1 MIKRLRTKFICVM
14 MVFFS
19 LMLLAIFGLVHHFTI
34 VSMREQSL
42 AALQGFAEEFNQPD
56 KDGPDDDKP
65 DDGKPDDD
73 KPDDGKPDDGK
84 PDDGKPDDGKPDDG
98 PPGEKPGDKPLKDGL
113 LGEKPFDR
121 GPRGKEPVFTLSV
134 SQDGLLEAAGSD
146 FYDLGNEEYLTQVY
160 EAAAAWDRETGVLWR
175 YGLRY
180 LRIDGRYYFVDITTQ
195 LHTSRDLVFA
205 CLIIGAAALMGFFF
219 IALWLSRWMVRPV
232 EEAWDRQRQFVAD
245 ASHELKTPL
254 TVILTNAELLRSPDY
269 DIPAKDRFADSILSM
284 SRQMRGLVES
294 LLDLARVD
302 GSNMRAQMEPLDF
315 SQLTEDAVLPFEP
328 LYFEAGRE
336 LCSQVEPG
344 IRVNGSN
351 NYLRQVVEIL
361 LDNGCKYGAA
371 GQSVSLTLQRQGRG
385 HCLLRVVS
393 QGETLSPQQCRDI
406 FKRFYRV
413 DEARA
418 MRRSYGLGLPIAMGI
433 VTEHR
438 GRIWA
443 ESKNGVN
450 TFCVSL
456 PTI

>member
-1 MIKRLRTKFICVM
+1 MIKKLRVKFITIS
-14 MVFFS
+14 MVIFGF
-19 LMLLAIFGLVHHFTI
+19 MLLVIIGLVHHFT
-34 VSMREQSL
+34 VASMKEQSL
-42 AALQGFAEEFNQPD
+42 AAMRGFAQEFRDERPD
-56 KDGPDDDKP
+56 ENGPTEFPPDRDDKP
-65 DDGKPDDD
+65 GKPGKFPDEDGKPP
-73 KPDDGKPDDGK
+73 K
-84 PDDGKPDDGKPDDG
+84 
-98 PPGEKPGDKPLKDGL
+98 GEPSH
-113 LGEKPFDR
+113 R
-121 GPRGKEPVFTLSV
+121 KEPVFMLWLTPEGV
-134 SQDGLLEAAGSD
+134 LEASGSD
-146 FYDLGNEEYLTQVY
+146 FYDLEDEEYIQSVY
-160 EAAAAWDRETGVLWR
+160 EDAQARQTETGIL
-175 YGLRY
+175 YAHTLRY
-180 LRIDGRYYFVDITTQ
+180 LRQDGRYYFVDITTQ
-195 LHTSRDLVFA
+195 LETSANLLIICLV
-205 CLIIGAAALMGFFF
+205 IGAAAMVIFF
-219 IALWLSRWMVRPV
+219 LVTLRLSRWMVKPI
-232 EEAWDRQRQFVAD
+232 EEAWDQQRQFVAD

-302 GSNMRAQMEPLDF
+302 GGNMRAQMEPLDF

-328 LYFEAGRE
+328 VYFEAGRE

-344 IRVNGSN
+344 IRVNGSE
-351 NYLRQVVEIL
+351 NYLRQVVEVL

-371 GQSVSLTLQRQGRG
+371 GQSVSLTLRRQGRG

-450 TFCVSL
+450 TFCVIL